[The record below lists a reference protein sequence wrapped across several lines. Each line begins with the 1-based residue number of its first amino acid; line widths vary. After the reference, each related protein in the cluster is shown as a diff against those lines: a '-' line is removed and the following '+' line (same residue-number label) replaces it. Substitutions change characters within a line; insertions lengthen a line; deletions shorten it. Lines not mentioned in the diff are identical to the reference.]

1 MNCQE
6 ALDLLY
12 DIIDKEANEI
22 DAAEVQR
29 HVNSCRDC
37 LKIYRL
43 ETSVHELIA
52 ARLRNNGSEGN
63 IDGLKARIIMQLDAI
78 DKESAPGAPPRSFN
92 LIAKTM
98 VAVASV
104 VILIGAVSLTSDYY
118 RHVNL
123 YVPFEASHL
132 QILERIDRQPVSTLE
147 TGYLGL
153 DFSGLGQELGFQ
165 LVSKSTESFDG
176 LEIVHFVFRKG
187 EQAVSVFAAPSSEY
201 AIPDDLSDAAVP
213 HGDVLFYPHHCHDC
227 NLLFHQ
233 VGNAVIIAASEREG
247 FDLFPFTPIE
257 KAVLTKLLLP

>member
-43 ETSVHELIA
+43 ETSVHDLIA
-52 ARLRNNGSEGN
+52 ERLKNNGAEGN
-63 IDGLKARIIMQLDAI
+63 IEGLKAKVIMQLDAI
-78 DKESAPGAPPRSFN
+78 DKESVPGAPPRSYS

-104 VILIGAVSLTSDYY
+104 VIVIGAVSLASDYY

-123 YVPFEASHL
+123 YVPFEASHY
-132 QILERIDRQPVSTLE
+132 QVLEPDFQPGIVPDGS
-147 TGYLGL
+147 YLGL
-153 DFSGLGQELGFQ
+153 DFSSLGKELGFQ
-165 LVSKSTESFDG
+165 LISNFTEDFDG
-176 LEIVHFVFRKG
+176 VQMAHFVFHNG
-187 EQAVSVFAAPSSEY
+187 EQSVSVFAAPSSEFT
-201 AIPDDLSDAAVP
+201 IPDDLSDAAVTRDGTVFFD
-213 HGDVLFYPHHCHDC
+213 HTCHDC
-227 NLLFHQ
+227 RLLFHQ

-247 FDLFPFTPIE
+247 LDLFDFTPVE
-257 KAVLTKLLLP
+257 EMVLTKLLLP

>member
-63 IDGLKARIIMQLDAI
+63 IEGLKAKIIMQLDAI
-78 DKESAPGAPPRSFN
+78 DRESAPGSPPRSYS
-92 LIAKTM
+92 LVAKTM

-104 VILIGAVSLTSDYY
+104 VIVIAAVSLASDYY

-123 YVPFEASHL
+123 YVPFETSHHQVLEQVHQPPEVAS
-132 QILERIDRQPVSTLE
+132 EAS
-147 TGYLGL
+147 YLGL
-153 DFSGLGQELGFQ
+153 DFSGLGQELGFS
-165 LVSKSTESFDG
+165 LVSHSTETIG
-176 LEIVHFVFRKG
+176 GAEMAHLVFRNG
-187 EQAVSVFAAPSSEY
+187 EQTVSVFAASSSEY
-201 AIPDDLSDAAVP
+201 AIPEALSDAAVS
-213 HGDVLFYPHHCHDC
+213 HGGVVFYVHRCHDC

-233 VGNAVIIAASEREG
+233 VGNAVIIAASKKKD
-247 FDLFPFTPIE
+247 FDLFPFAPVE
-257 KAVLTKLLLP
+257 AVVLTKFLLP